1 MSRHACIYSTDHDYQ
16 GDEDGDD
23 IDDDDDDHD
32 DYDDDHDDKYDK
44 DDENDTMIAPGPSPP
59 LRESQR

>member
-32 DYDDDHDDKYDK
+32 DKYDK